1 MEELKEALEKRLED
15 NGSEVTISFPV
26 YNDNQLNEGERVTS
40 ISLTEEDIQSAIE
53 KLEANISYLEEYIA
67 ITLSASWN
75 IKKLEDGTYNIED
88 LIERTKQEV
97 ENEIAFKEEQIKNAK
112 ERFDA
117 LNKAKDALITEFA
130 GSAE

>member
-1 MEELKEALEKRLED
+1 MED

-67 ITLSASWN
+67 IKKDD